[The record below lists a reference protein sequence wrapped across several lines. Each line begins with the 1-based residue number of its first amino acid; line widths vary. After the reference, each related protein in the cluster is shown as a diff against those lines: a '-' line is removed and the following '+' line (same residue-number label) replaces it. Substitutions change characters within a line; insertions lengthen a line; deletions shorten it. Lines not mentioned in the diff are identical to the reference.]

1 MSGSSQAG
9 RDRARDAE
17 QSNQRP
23 RSRIRGMVQAAKRVK
38 LRNRDL
44 EHLVALVRTTSNRT
58 RLVDLGPANQL
69 EVELSRGDKLAA
81 IGDVITVGDRQ
92 VMMARA
98 ISVAERRE
106 KKSR

>member
-1 MSGSSQAG
+1 
-9 RDRARDAE
+9 
-17 QSNQRP
+17 
-23 RSRIRGMVQAAKRVK
+23 MVQAAKRVK